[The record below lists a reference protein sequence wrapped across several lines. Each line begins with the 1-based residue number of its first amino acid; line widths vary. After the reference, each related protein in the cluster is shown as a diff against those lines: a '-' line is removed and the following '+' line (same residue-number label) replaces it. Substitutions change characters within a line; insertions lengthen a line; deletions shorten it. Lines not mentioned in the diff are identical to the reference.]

1 MRQAPTT
8 NHSISSSIVHSSPQK
23 KKPTTCLVQK
33 ARTLPPTTPSLL
45 SFSSPSSFSSYSSSS
60 DEVEARVNW
69 LVPPIICEEDE
80 EDEMTTNLRVGF
92 HERRCKRLFE
102 PIAIDLSPLKK
113 ACLALGPDSPSK
125 PTPLPPTATT
135 R

>member
-1 MRQAPTT
+1 MRQTPIASRLT
-8 NHSISSSIVHSSPQK
+8 SSSAVCHFAQK
-23 KKPTTCLVQK
+23 EKPTTCLVQK

-102 PIAIDLSPLKK
+102 PIAIDLSPSKK
-113 ACLALGPDSPSK
+113 ACLAPGPDSPSK
-125 PTPLPPTATT
+125 PTPLTPTATT